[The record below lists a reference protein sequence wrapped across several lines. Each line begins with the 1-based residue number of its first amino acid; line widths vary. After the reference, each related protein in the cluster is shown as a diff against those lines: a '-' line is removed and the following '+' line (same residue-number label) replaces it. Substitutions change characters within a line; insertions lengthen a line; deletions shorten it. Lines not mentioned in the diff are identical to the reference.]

1 MRLALALLLPVI
13 ALASP
18 TFAQVMDCDIA
29 GQSVNPSN
37 GSTTAGKTGLMR
49 CVDRSTR
56 DLLREEELRDGRFVG
71 VKRWYEKGQL
81 RREHSVNERG
91 NRDGRFREWN
101 AQGVLVRE
109 GFEANSQ
116 SVGLHRSWADD
127 GRLNSVAHWGDG
139 GEAGEGRRNEAWS
152 RTDFNA
158 QGQLTE
164 LRCGPQPRLDNEA
177 ALCGHQGKPSTIDL
191 FTERGVLASR
201 ITHERGQ
208 RLRTDTFW
216 DDGKPRSTDE
226 LNGTKRTTR
235 QLARDGTKR
244 REVVREDNRTVIEQ
258 DYSER
263 GTLVAEKRW
272 SAAGL
277 PEREAQW
284 YLNGQLQREVLHEAP
299 AADGARAYTEKGY
312 RDDGRVAHE
321 GRWVVPAR
329 GRALAFG
336 AHKSYDENGRL
347 RIESVYDERGRIK
360 RERAWD
366 ETGKL
371 LRDDEVFEDGS
382 RKALGTQP

>member
-1 MRLALALLLPVI
+1 MRFALALLLPI
-13 ALASP
+13 ALSSP
-18 TFAQVMDCDIA
+18 ALAQVMDCDIA

-49 CVDRSTR
+49 CADRSTR
-56 DLLREEELRDGRFVG
+56 ELLREEELRDGRFVG
-71 VKRWYEKGQL
+71 IKRWYEKGQL

-101 AQGVLVRE
+101 AHGVLVRE
-109 GFEANSQ
+109 GFEANAQ

-127 GRLNSVAHWGDG
+127 GRLKSVAHWGD
-139 GEAGEGRRNEAWS
+139 AGDERRNEAWS

-158 QGQLTE
+158 QGQFTE
-164 LRCGPQPRLDNEA
+164 LRCSPQPRLDNEA
-177 ALCGHQGKPSTIDL
+177 ALCGHQGKSSTTDL
-191 FTERGVLASR
+191 YSERGVLASR
-201 ITHERGQ
+201 VTHERGQ
-208 RLRTDTFW
+208 RLRTETFW

-226 LNGTKRTTR
+226 LAGTKRTTR
-235 QLARDGTKR
+235 QFARDGAKR
-244 REVVREDNRTVIEQ
+244 KEVVRESNRTVLDQ

-284 YLNGQLQREVLHEAP
+284 YLNGQLQRELLHEPP
-299 AADGARAYTEKGY
+299 AADGARAHTEKGY
-312 RDDGRVAHE
+312 RDDGRLAHE
-321 GRWVVPAR
+321 GRYIATAR
-329 GRALAFG
+329 DG
-336 AHKSYDENGRL
+336 AQPVGSHKSYDETGRV
-347 RIESVYDERGRIK
+347 RSESVYDERGRIK

-366 ETGKL
+366 EAGKL

-382 RKALGTQP
+382 RKALGARP